1 MTHRLQQGIID
12 MQGRTVLAT
21 TMLIVG
27 MVSQADAALIT
38 SAPYAQF
45 SDSPFAAIATGNSN
59 FHLET
64 FEDGALNTPDVSA
77 SAGFVASP
85 SVFTDS
91 VDADDGVL
99 DGAGNNGHSWY
110 SGGASTSVSFS
121 FDAGTLGR
129 LPTHVGIVWTDVGNV
144 PGLPIGFDNIA
155 FRAFDKDGALLGE
168 IPFNN
173 LGDGVATG
181 GGSAEDRFFGAI
193 FDAGIA
199 RISITSLNGSGDWE
213 VDHLQYGIAA
223 VPVPNAVWM
232 LAPALAGLMGLRRRR
247 V

>member
-1 MTHRLQQGIID
+1 
-12 MQGRTVLAT
+12 MQRRTALAISVLAT
-21 TMLIVG
+21 G
-27 MVSQADAALIT
+27 MVSPARAAATFIT

-45 SDSPFAAIATGNSN
+45 SDSPFLAIGNPN
-59 FHLET
+59 FYLET
-64 FEDGALNTPDVSA
+64 FEDGALNTPGATA

-85 SVFTDS
+85 GVFTDS

-99 DGAGNNGHSWY
+99 DGTGNNGHSWY
-110 SGGASTSVSFS
+110 SGGAASSVSFT
-121 FDAGTLGR
+121 FDAGTLGQ

-144 PGLPIGFDNIA
+144 PGLPLGFDNIA
-155 FRAFDKDGALLGE
+155 FRAFDQNDVLLGE

-181 GGSAEDRFFGAI
+181 GGSAEDRFFAAI
-193 FDAGIA
+193 FDGGIG

-223 VPVPNAVWM
+223 VPVPGAVWM
-232 LAPALAGLMGLRRRR
+232 LAPALAGLLGLRRRR
-247 V
+247 GDQYQSAA

>member
-1 MTHRLQQGIID
+1 MQRRTAFAII
-12 MQGRTVLAT
+12 VLAT
-21 TMLIVG
+21 G
-27 MVSQADAALIT
+27 MVSQEQATAATFIT

-45 SDSPFAAIATGNSN
+45 SDSLFATIATGNPN
-59 FHLET
+59 FYLET
-64 FEDGALNTPDVSA
+64 FEDGVLNTPGVIA
-77 SAGFVASP
+77 SAGVVASP

-99 DGAGNNGHSWY
+99 DGTGNNGHSWY
-110 SGGASTSVSFS
+110 SGGASTSVSFT
-121 FDAGTLGR
+121 FDAATLGQ

-144 PGLPIGFDNIA
+144 PGLPIGFDSIA
-155 FRAFDKDGALLGE
+155 FRAFDQNDVLLGE

-173 LGDGVATG
+173 LGDGAATG
-181 GGSAEDRFFGAI
+181 GGSAEDRFFAAI
-193 FDAGIA
+193 FDGGIA

-223 VPVPNAVWM
+223 VPVPGAVWL
-232 LAPALAGLMGLRRRR
+232 LAPALAGLLGLRRKR